1 MGGIQAITS
10 WSIAPQHHSI
20 SLCSSLPSILWLSSR
35 GTNCYAFAPGE
46 RLIQPGW
53 DLSSH
58 EASCHSTT
66 YNISFFL
73 TLSNWCACPLAQ
85 EARGYGAQKNGVGME
100 VTVHW
105 QQVCLHRVFLMR
117 SHKLC
122 ASAASDKHT
131 SDATGRST
139 KKKNWK
145 MDLLLIFTYFKMKWR
160 QNFVQSK
167 TWESTGSLSRQCAVA
182 RLMER
187 CCVHLRRGG
196 DLCLFDPSNI

>member
-1 MGGIQAITS
+1 MGGIQAINS

-105 QQVCLHRVFLMR
+105 QQVVFLMR

-139 KKKNWK
+139 KKKKKNERW
-145 MDLLLIFTYFKMKWR
+145 IFSSSLPI
-160 QNFVQSK
+160 SK
-167 TWESTGSLSRQCAVA
+167 LNEGRTLSRVKHGNPQAVCPA
-182 RLMER
+182 SVL
-187 CCVHLRRGG
+187 
-196 DLCLFDPSNI
+196 